1 MSDPLR
7 ILVVEDVPSDAELA
21 LHELRAGGIVFVS
34 ERVETREDY
43 LAALDDFHP
52 DLVLSDY
59 VLPRFDGMQALQLLR
74 GRDPLLPFIVIT
86 ASANEGIAVDCMKAG
101 ASDYLIKQHLRR
113 LPAAVRAALERRDA
127 QRRQADAEQ
136 ALRSSERR
144 YRRLHESMRDAFVSV
159 DLDGRITETN
169 AAFQEMLGMSAGE
182 LASLTYVDITPERWH
197 AMEARIVEEQIFV
210 RGYSDSYEKEYRRK
224 DGTVF
229 PVELRTF
236 VAPNDAGRPAEMWA
250 IVRDV
255 SLRRQTESALRQSE
269 ARLRTLVHT
278 IPDLIW
284 LKDPAG
290 VYLGCNPAFE
300 RFFGASE
307 AEIVGRTDHDF
318 VSRELAD
325 FFRENDLKAL
335 AADQPTV
342 NEEEL
347 TFAVGRYHGSFET
360 LKMPMRDGDGN
371 LVGVLGISRDI
382 TMRRRNEEGLRTFS
396 RIVQQSPVCVVLTD
410 PEGAIEYVNPKFCE
424 ITGYSVGEVLG
435 RNPRLL
441 KSDLTP
447 PEVYAELW
455 RTIKAGGEWHG
466 EFCNRRKDGQ
476 LYWEDATFG
485 AIRDATGAVTHLL
498 AVKED
503 ITARKQT
510 EETLLRTQAQLLQSQ
525 KMEAIGRLAG
535 GVAHDFNN
543 LLTVILGYSE
553 IVLARLPADD
563 PRAHDVTRRSARRPT
578 GPRR

>member
-182 LASLTYVDITPERWH
+182 LASLTYVDITPECWH

-347 TFAVGRYHGSFET
+347 TFAVGGYHGSFET

-371 LVGVLGISRDI
+371 LVGVLGVSRDI

-410 PEGAIEYVNPKFCE
+410 IEGLIEYVNPKF
-424 ITGYSVGEVLG
+424 TQVSGYRRRGAG
-435 RNPRLL
+435 RNPRIL
-441 KSDLTP
+441 KSGTTP
-447 PEVYAELW
+447 VEEYRRLW
-455 RTIKAGGEWHG
+455 ETITGGGEWRG
-466 EFCNRRKDGQ
+466 EFQNLKKTGE
-476 LYWEDATFG
+476 LYWESA
-485 AIRDATGAVTHLL
+485 AISPIRDAAGRITHLL

-503 ITARKQT
+503 ITERKQA
-510 EETLLRTQAQLLQSQ
+510 EEDARSSRSSCCRSQ
-525 KMEAIGRLAG
+525 KMEAIGSLAG

-543 LLTVILGYSE
+543 LLSVILSYTE
-553 IVLARLPADD
+553 LALEAAARGRPA
-563 PRAHDVTRRSARRPT
+563 AQRRSWR
-578 GPRR
+578 